1 MEIRI
6 KIAKRLIYTICIIL
20 CVLLL
25 PIYCTKR
32 LVSSGLVSHQE
43 IARETSPDGTID
55 AISVLSCGSATD
67 ACGVSAY
74 IVEKGEKFDNKMYHD
89 DAVFFAY
96 RAYEGD
102 VKIYWKNDNLYVQY
116 SSGVELRKHKDYYG
130 NYAKSRGHQPIIH
143 VYTEPWQS

>member
-6 KIAKRLIYTICIIL
+6 KIAKHLIYTICIIL

-43 IARETSPDGTID
+43 IARETSLDGKMD
-55 AISVLSCGSATD
+55 AISVLSCGGATV
-67 ACGVSAY
+67 ACAISVY

-96 RAYEGD
+96 RTYEND
-102 VKIYWKNDNLYVQY
+102 VKIYWQNNNL
-116 SSGVELRKHKDYYG
+116 
-130 NYAKSRGHQPIIH
+130 
-143 VYTEPWQS
+143 